1 MARSWWWCWCALVLG
16 MNHLHSRHLPVSSIS
31 VLCTQISCQCR
42 NWSLQGKIWKYL
54 PPLELP
60 RLGFLSGDSNSWKF
74 TVFTEIHPKINIK
87 SMWRGYLDNYNSNY
101 TGNKQKQKENK
112 ALVCCQ
118 LHIIQHQNASVDYI
132 YSSQIVPW
140 EQAWTAVSSSCCFQ

>member
-87 SMWRGYLDNYNSNY
+87 SMWRGYLDDYNSNY
-101 TGNKQKQKENK
+101 TGNKQKQKENNGLLPAAHNPTSK
-112 ALVCCQ
+112 CIGR
-118 LHIIQHQNASVDYI
+118 LHILQSDC
-132 YSSQIVPW
+132 SM